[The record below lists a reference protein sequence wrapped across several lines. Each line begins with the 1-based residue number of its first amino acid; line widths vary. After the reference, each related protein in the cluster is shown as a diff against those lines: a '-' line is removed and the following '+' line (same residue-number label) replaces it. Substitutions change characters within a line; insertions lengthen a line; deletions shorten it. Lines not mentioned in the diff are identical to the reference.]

1 MSSITNNRL
10 PAEPTLPW
18 RFLEEYR
25 PGAGTFDEML
35 TSAGVLRPQCE
46 AFVRSIES
54 MGPQEFAARRD
65 SARRAIRE
73 NGVTYNVY
81 GDPQGIDRPWELD
94 MVPLIVPADEW
105 SRLEEGLIQRT
116 RLLNLILLD
125 LHGPQRL
132 LRSGLLPPSL
142 ALANPAFLRPCH
154 GIPVPRDIYLH
165 MHGVDLARSPDG
177 EWVVLADRTQAP
189 SGAGYA
195 LENRLVLLH
204 SLPEAFRGAEIQ
216 RLAAFFRSQRD
227 TLSALAPAHEQPAKV
242 VLLTPGPYNETY
254 FEHAYLARYLGFTL
268 VEGADLTVRDRRV
281 FIKTLEGLQRV
292 NVIFRRL
299 DDSFCDP
306 LELRGD
312 SFLGVAGLVD
322 AVRAGNVV
330 VANALGSGVIETA
343 ALLPFLPSLC
353 RELLGEELR
362 IRSAPTWW
370 CGQPAERDYVIAH
383 LDHLVIKPAFP
394 FRKQDPIF
402 GRKLSTRERQELAA
416 TIRARPEDFAA
427 QTHLELSSAPVWHRH
442 RLEPRSIVFRTYVGA
457 TGDSFAVMP
466 GGLTRVSS
474 AEDVPIVSM
483 QRGGKSKDT
492 WILADGP
499 VSAVSLLSPADPM
512 RLEPAT
518 TELPSRVAEN
528 LFWLGRYVERSEH
541 IVRLLRSFVS
551 RLADQDTTDD
561 PSQVSALLQML
572 VGLRLLPE
580 ELGQDTWLRK
590 LEEDT
595 SDLIARQ
602 GPHTGLR
609 NALNEVR
616 RLASAV
622 RDRLSIDTWR
632 ILNQLHQDMRVRQGR
647 IQFDE
652 VLVYLNRIITDLAA
666 FSGMEMENMTRGH
679 GWRFLN
685 LGRRLERSQNLISVL
700 RGAVGIA
707 DEQASAA
714 GSGGIVEPMLEIAD
728 SSMTYR
734 RRYYAQPRLAPALH
748 LLIADDTNT
757 RGLSFQLAAV
767 SEHILRLPRDP
778 QAPSPTREERLIAH
792 ALETLAEIIVS
803 QAWSEP
809 DPESSHIHLDELLE
823 SLADD
828 LKDVSDAITYFYFSH
843 AELRVS

>member
-1 MSSITNNRL
+1 M
-10 PAEPTLPW
+10 
-18 RFLEEYR
+18 
-25 PGAGTFDEML
+25 
-35 TSAGVLRPQCE
+35 
-46 AFVRSIES
+46 
-54 MGPQEFAARRD
+54 
-65 SARRAIRE
+65 
-73 NGVTYNVY
+73 
-81 GDPQGIDRPWELD
+81 
-94 MVPLIVPADEW
+94 
-105 SRLEEGLIQRT
+105 
-116 RLLNLILLD
+116 
-125 LHGPQRL
+125 
-132 LRSGLLPPSL
+132 
-142 ALANPAFLRPCH
+142 
-154 GIPVPRDIYLH
+154 PRDIYLH
-165 MHGVDLARSPDG
+165 MHGVDLARAPDG

-204 SLPEAFRGAEIQ
+204 SLPEAFRGCEIQ

-227 TLSALAPAHEQPAKV
+227 TLSALPPAHDQPAKV

-362 IRSAPTWW
+362 LRSAPTWW
-370 CGQPAERDYVIAH
+370 CGQPAERDYVIEH
-383 LDHLVIKPAFP
+383 LDQLVIKPAFP

-427 QTHLELSSAPVWHRH
+427 QTHVELSSAPVWHRQ

-499 VSAVSLLSPADPM
+499 VSAVSLLLAGRSDAARAGDDRAPQPRRREPLLARPLRRALRAHRPA
-512 RLEPAT
+512 PA
-518 TELPSRVAEN
+518 R
-528 LFWLGRYVERSEH
+528 
-541 IVRLLRSFVS
+541 FVS

-561 PSQVSALLQML
+561 PSQVAALLQML

-580 ELGQDTWLRK
+580 ELGEDTWLRK

-685 LGRRLERSQNLISVL
+685 LGRRLERSMNLIGVL

-707 DEQASAA
+707 AEQAGAA
-714 GSGGIVEPMLEIAD
+714 GSDGIVEPLLEIAD

-748 LLIADDTNT
+748 LLSKTTPIPAACRFNWRPFRTHPPPAARSRGPVADARGTLDCARARDADRDHHLSGMVRVRSRPPRRAARIAR
-757 RGLSFQLAAV
+757 RGPEGRVRCHHLLLFQPRGAAGQLRHV
-767 SEHILRLPRDP
+767 PRFNHDEHD
-778 QAPSPTREERLIAH
+778 AH
-792 ALETLAEIIVS
+792 
-803 QAWSEP
+803 
-809 DPESSHIHLDELLE
+809 DEHE
-823 SLADD
+823 N
-828 LKDVSDAITYFYFSH
+828 
-843 AELRVS
+843 RVCFT

>member
-1 MSSITNNRL
+1 M
-10 PAEPTLPW
+10 
-18 RFLEEYR
+18 
-25 PGAGTFDEML
+25 
-35 TSAGVLRPQCE
+35 
-46 AFVRSIES
+46 
-54 MGPQEFAARRD
+54 
-65 SARRAIRE
+65 
-73 NGVTYNVY
+73 
-81 GDPQGIDRPWELD
+81 
-94 MVPLIVPADEW
+94 
-105 SRLEEGLIQRT
+105 
-116 RLLNLILLD
+116 
-125 LHGPQRL
+125 
-132 LRSGLLPPSL
+132 
-142 ALANPAFLRPCH
+142 
-154 GIPVPRDIYLH
+154 
-165 MHGVDLARSPDG
+165 
-177 EWVVLADRTQAP
+177 
-189 SGAGYA
+189 
-195 LENRLVLLH
+195 
-204 SLPEAFRGAEIQ
+204 
-216 RLAAFFRSQRD
+216 
-227 TLSALAPAHEQPAKV
+227 
-242 VLLTPGPYNETY
+242 
-254 FEHAYLARYLGFTL
+254 
-268 VEGADLTVRDRRV
+268 
-281 FIKTLEGLQRV
+281 
-292 NVIFRRL
+292 
-299 DDSFCDP
+299 
-306 LELRGD
+306 
-312 SFLGVAGLVD
+312 
-322 AVRAGNVV
+322 
-330 VANALGSGVIETA
+330 
-343 ALLPFLPSLC
+343 
-353 RELLGEELR
+353 
-362 IRSAPTWW
+362 
-370 CGQPAERDYVIAH
+370 
-383 LDHLVIKPAFP
+383 
-394 FRKQDPIF
+394 
-402 GRKLSTRERQELAA
+402 
-416 TIRARPEDFAA
+416 
-427 QTHLELSSAPVWHRH
+427 WHRQ

-685 LGRRLERSQNLISVL
+685 LGRRLERSQNLIGVL

-707 DEQASAA
+707 EEQAGAA

-734 RRYYAQPRLAPALH
+734 RRYYAQPRLAPALASAH
-748 LLIADDTNT
+748 RRRHQYARPVVSAGGRIRTHPP
-757 RGLSFQLAAV
+757 LAARSSGAV
-767 SEHILRLPRDP
+767 TDARRTIDRACARDAGRDHRLSGMVRARSRVQPCAPR
-778 QAPSPTREERLIAH
+778 
-792 ALETLAEIIVS
+792 
-803 QAWSEP
+803 
-809 DPESSHIHLDELLE
+809 
-823 SLADD
+823 
-828 LKDVSDAITYFYFSH
+828 
-843 AELRVS
+843 